1 METAVTIP
9 LPAPAPAEPERSV
22 QSRER
27 RARHMAKAQGNRL
40 TKNRFSRKWTVVY
53 TRTDAVEARE
63 LSLEELEAYLAS
75 D

>member
-1 METAVTIP
+1 
-9 LPAPAPAEPERSV
+9 
-22 QSRER
+22 
-27 RARHMAKAQGNRL
+27 MAKAQGNRL

>member
-27 RARHMAKAQGNRL
+27 RARHMAKAQG
-40 TKNRFSRKWTVVY
+40 TKNRLSRKWTVVY